1 MNSHTE
7 HPQRSNR
14 PIAIFF
20 TIVLQLG
27 LAYYLYQ
34 QAVQTPDAF
43 RQGTRTEQVKTTP

>member
-7 HPQRSNR
+7 HSQRSNR
-14 PIAIFF
+14 PIAVLL

-34 QAVQTPDAF
+34 QAVTSPDAAQ
-43 RQGTRTEQVKTTP
+43 QGTRMERVETTP